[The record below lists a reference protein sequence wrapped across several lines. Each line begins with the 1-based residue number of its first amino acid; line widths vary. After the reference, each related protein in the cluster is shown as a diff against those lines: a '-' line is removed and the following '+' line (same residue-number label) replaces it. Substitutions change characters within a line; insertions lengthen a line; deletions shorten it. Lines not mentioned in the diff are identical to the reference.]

1 MRRGDPCDRP
11 AVVNREPDNLSSY
24 RIYCQM
30 LRPDPSGGSVSGGS
44 VMSSVQT
51 KLFKS
56 NRSQA
61 VRLPKQIAFPESVK
75 DVEITAIGSKRIIVP
90 AGQSWDDWFDA
101 PGVSSDFMTKR
112 KQPEDQIRETL

>member
-1 MRRGDPCDRP
+1 
-11 AVVNREPDNLSSY
+11 
-24 RIYCQM
+24 
-30 LRPDPSGGSVSGGS
+30 
-44 VMSSVQT
+44 MSSVQT

-75 DVEITAIGSKRIIVP
+75 DVAITAIGNKRIIVP

-101 PGVSSDFMTKR
+101 PGVSSDFMTER

>member
-1 MRRGDPCDRP
+1 M
-11 AVVNREPDNLSSY
+11 
-24 RIYCQM
+24 
-30 LRPDPSGGSVSGGS
+30 
-44 VMSSVQT
+44 MSSVQT
-51 KLFKS
+51 RLFKS

-75 DVEITAIGSKRIIVP
+75 DVEITAIGSKRIIAP